1 MTTTDR
7 VSSVVTADWIPGPP
21 QGRWTYDDYAAIP
34 DDGKCYEVVKG
45 VLYMCPA
52 PTPGHQSISSQL
64 VIYLGQC
71 VQLAGFGRVFAE
83 PTDVELNPGDIVRPD
98 VLVILNKHLDRIQRT
113 RIVGAP
119 DLVVEIS
126 SPATWR
132 HDLREKLDAY
142 ARARVPEYWIVSPSE
157 QVIEVLELE
166 NDGYRSLG
174 VFQGSA
180 ILPTRIVPD
189 WSVPVAQLFAF
200 L

>member
-7 VSSVVTADWIPGPP
+7 VSSVVPADWIPGPP

-34 DDGKCYEVVKG
+34 DDGKRYEVVKG

-52 PTPGHQSISSQL
+52 PNLGHQDVSGEIFVHLHRL
-64 VIYLGQC
+64 VKMTGR
-71 VQLAGFGRVFAE
+71 GRVFIA
-83 PTDVELNPGDIVRPD
+83 PADVELSPGDVVQPD
-98 VLVILNKHLDRIQRT
+98 VFVILNEHLDRMTFSRLI
-113 RIVGAP
+113 GAP
-119 DLVVEIS
+119 DLVVEVL
-126 SPATWR
+126 SPGTMS
-132 HDLREKLDAY
+132 HDLHGKREAY